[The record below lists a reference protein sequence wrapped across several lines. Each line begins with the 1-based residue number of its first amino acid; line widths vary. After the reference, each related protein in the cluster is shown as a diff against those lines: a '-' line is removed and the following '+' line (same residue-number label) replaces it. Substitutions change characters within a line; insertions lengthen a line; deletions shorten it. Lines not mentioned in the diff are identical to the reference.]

1 MKKIYVKSY
10 QADKGDCFLV
20 KYDEISILVDT
31 GTSLPDKLIEDL
43 SLMNKEGKNLQLLI
57 LTHIDTD
64 HIGGA
69 IELVEKNVIQI
80 ENIWYNGYKQVFDIE
95 SELESKIGSDK
106 TQLVLNEI
114 IKTNSRTSEKEIQ
127 YEAGYSEAKSLEEI
141 LFKNKIKINEQ
152 FEGKKILS
160 GMDYNYNEDIS
171 FYFLSPTQEILDK
184 LKEKWNDELQE
195 YDCYVLDRD
204 IINMPKAFEFYFS
217 SSYKIEEEY
226 EYEAGNVEENTVKE
240 LANKKEQL
248 DNTTINKSSFAFI
261 LSIGQKN
268 LLFLGDSN
276 PKVVQLELN
285 KLIDMKE
292 ENKKFKDISLVKV
305 SHHGSKY
312 NITNDLLSSINTN
325 SFLISTDG
333 VKKKEVPT
341 KPDIQSIAKII
352 YSKPNSNIYLNYP
365 KEFYNE
371 EIYNMIDDY
380 NHKEKANVVVVN
392 GSVEDSILIEI

>member
-95 SELESKIGSDK
+95 NELESKIGSDK

>member
-95 SELESKIGSDK
+95 NELESKIGSDK

-204 IINMPKAFEFYFS
+204 IINMPKAFEFYFLHH
-217 SSYKIEEEY
+217 I
-226 EYEAGNVEENTVKE
+226 
-240 LANKKEQL
+240 
-248 DNTTINKSSFAFI
+248 
-261 LSIGQKN
+261 
-268 LLFLGDSN
+268 
-276 PKVVQLELN
+276 
-285 KLIDMKE
+285 KLRRNM
-292 ENKKFKDISLVKV
+292 SMRLV
-305 SHHGSKY
+305 
-312 NITNDLLSSINTN
+312 
-325 SFLISTDG
+325 
-333 VKKKEVPT
+333 
-341 KPDIQSIAKII
+341 
-352 YSKPNSNIYLNYP
+352 
-365 KEFYNE
+365 
-371 EIYNMIDDY
+371 M
-380 NHKEKANVVVVN
+380 
-392 GSVEDSILIEI
+392 

>member
-1 MKKIYVKSY
+1 MEKIYVKSY

-20 KYDEISILVDT
+20 KYEEISILIDT
-31 GTSLPDKLIEDL
+31 GTNLPDKLIEDL
-43 SLMNKEGKNLQLLI
+43 SFMNKEGKNLQLLI

-69 IELVEKNVIQI
+69 IELLEKSVITI

-95 SELESKIGSDK
+95 NELEKIIGSEK

-114 IKTNSRTSEKEIQ
+114 IKINSPNSEENIQ

-141 LFKNKIKINEQ
+141 LFKNKIKINKQ
-152 FEGKKILS
+152 FEEKKILG
-160 GMDYNYNEDIS
+160 GMYYKYNEDIS
-171 FYFLSPTQEILDK
+171 FYFLSPTQETLDK
-184 LKEKWNDELQE
+184 LKEEWTDELQE
-195 YDCYVLDRD
+195 YDCYVVDRE

-217 SSYKIEEEY
+217 SSYKIEEEC
-226 EYEAGNVEENTVKE
+226 EYEAGNVENNTVKE

-248 DNTTINKSSFAFI
+248 DNRPINKSSLAFI
-261 LSIGQKN
+261 LSIKQKN
-268 LLFLGDSN
+268 ILFLGDSN
-276 PKVVQLELN
+276 PKVVQSELN

-292 ENKKFKDISLVKV
+292 ENKKFKNISLVKT

-312 NITNDLLSSINTN
+312 NITNDLLSIIDTN

-352 YSKPNSNIYLNYP
+352 YNKPNSIIYLNYP
-365 KEFYNE
+365 KEFYNK
-371 EIYNMIDDY
+371 EIYSMIDDY

-392 GSVEDSILIEI
+392 GSVEDSLLIEI